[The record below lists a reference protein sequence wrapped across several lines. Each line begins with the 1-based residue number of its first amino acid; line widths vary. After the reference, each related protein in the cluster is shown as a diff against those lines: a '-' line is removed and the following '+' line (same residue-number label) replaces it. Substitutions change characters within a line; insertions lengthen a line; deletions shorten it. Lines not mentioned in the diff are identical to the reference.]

1 MKRIYPLPEV
11 FKGDPWVVR
20 PGRGECDTVNRILE
34 VPLTDSDADRFV
46 RNHEMG
52 HSRITPRVPA
62 YKQSR
67 KHGVS
72 PMALQ
77 VIEDMR
83 VHHFLQVSRIAMT
96 GTLTF
101 HDAQSVVRRQLN
113 NERVLAASLCSAW
126 NTADANLLINL
137 LSELMEE
144 DVLHQLLIKIRMI
157 HTRLMQGK
165 GITRWI
171 GLRNCT
177 IPAARLFDTLFPQ
190 GGERPADYGNVPL
203 SPFLGSKIGV
213 KWGEMTIRSLP
224 KSLTR
229 EVVPMSQRKIFRDEG
244 SRLMAPYRLPVDG
257 RVFVQK
263 KRAVG
268 GTVLI
273 DGSGSMSLTTQDL
286 RRIVST
292 APAATI
298 AIYSGKGKKGT
309 LTIIGAKGRVVDDAG
324 LEQARS
330 VGSGNVVD
338 GPALEFLAFH
348 DGPRIWISDG
358 MVTGERDTACFD
370 LAVEAQAIC
379 TAHQIR
385 RVEKADAVVDL
396 LKAVTLGRRWHGL
409 S

>member
-20 PGRGECDTVNRILE
+20 PGRGECDTVNRVLA
-34 VPLTDSDADRFV
+34 VPLDDTTASRFI

-62 YKQSR
+62 YKLCR

-72 PMALQ
+72 SVALQ

-83 VHHFLQVSRIAMT
+83 VHHFLQVSGVAMT
-96 GTLTF
+96 GTLSF
-101 HDAQSVVRRQLN
+101 QDAEFVVRRQLHD
-113 NERVLAASLCSAW
+113 ERTLAASLCSAW

-137 LSELMEE
+137 LSEEMPEE
-144 DVLHQLLIKIRMI
+144 VLHQLLMKIRMI
-157 HTRLMQGK
+157 YNRLKSGK

-177 IPAARLFDTLFPQ
+177 IPAAKLFDALFPPA
-190 GGERPADYGNVPL
+190 GERPGDCGNIPL
-203 SPFLGSKIGV
+203 AAFHDGRVGG
-213 KWGEMTIRSLP
+213 KWGEMTVRSLP

-229 EVVPMSQRKIFRDEG
+229 EVSPISQRKIYTDSG
-244 SRLMAPYRLPVDG
+244 SRLAALYRLPVDG
-257 RVFVQK
+257 RVFVQR

-273 DGSGSMSLTTQDL
+273 DGSGSMSLTTSDL

-298 AIYSGKGKKGT
+298 AIYSGRGKKGT
-309 LTIIGAKGRVVDDAG
+309 LTIIGSKGRVVSDAG
-324 LEQARS
+324 LRSARTAT
-330 VGSGNVVD
+330 GNVVD
-338 GPALEFLAFH
+338 GPALKWLAFH
-348 DGPRIWISDG
+348 DAPRIWISDG
-358 MVTGERDTACFD
+358 MVTGERDSASLD
-370 LAVEAQAIC
+370 LAVEAQRIC
-379 TAHQIR
+379 TDHQIK